1 MKIIERAKN
10 ILTNPAKEWEV
21 IAKEDIEIKDII
33 LKYLLPLALIPAIA
47 TFINYLVFSFL
58 FSSLLSIK
66 IGSLTGISFFY
77 GIRSAVQELIWPVAA
92 ACVAAVIINVL
103 AKNFK
108 SEENL
113 KKAFQLVIYS
123 LTPFLVAGILM
134 IFPVLGFI
142 ARLAAIYGFYILYL
156 GVKPMMKT
164 PEDQHTTFGV
174 VSIVIMIVS
183 FGVIGVITSAMFLW
197 W

>member
-1 MKIIERAKN
+1 MKIIDRAKN

-21 IAKEDIEIKDII
+21 IANEDVEVKDII
-33 LKYLLPLALIPAIA
+33 LKYLVPLALIPAIA

-58 FSSLLSIK
+58 FSSLLSVK
-66 IGSLTGISFFY
+66 IGSIAGVSFFY
-77 GIRSAVQELIWPVAA
+77 GIRSAVQELVWPIAA

-123 LTPFLVAGILM
+123 LTPFLVASILM

-142 ARLAAIYGFYILYL
+142 ARLAAVYGFYILYL
-156 GVKPMMKT
+156 GVKPMMKA

-174 VSIVIMIVS
+174 VSIVVMIVS
-183 FGVIGVITSAMFLW
+183 FGVIGVITSLMFLW
-197 W
+197 